1 MILEVLA
8 KIWISESKN
17 YIIKLLKLYTN
28 FLNSLLQIGDSGK
41 SVRELEKTIALLKKV
56 VERVQM
62 ENEELKKAPHI
73 AGNEELQKLRLD
85 NAGLKVR
92 G

>member
-1 MILEVLA
+1 MLNKKTKFHFLDIGNVL
-8 KIWISESKN
+8 
-17 YIIKLLKLYTN
+17 Y
-28 FLNSLLQIGDSGK
+28 SLLQIGDSGK

>member
-1 MILEVLA
+1 
-8 KIWISESKN
+8 
-17 YIIKLLKLYTN
+17 
-28 FLNSLLQIGDSGK
+28 
-41 SVRELEKTIALLKKV
+41 
-56 VERVQM
+56 M

-92 G
+92 GQKEGKSSKGKREKERERESIKVREQTKKTMQV